1 MSEMITGS
9 FQLMKKIN
17 KTLILDI
24 IRQHGPISRAEIAK
38 VTKLTPPTVTNLVR
52 NLLETG
58 IIVEGDRISSTGGR
72 KAINLQIDP
81 KAYYTIGVDV
91 GVSKIV
97 AIVTDLEANIEA
109 KVVTALKNLEDESII
124 DIIISTIAAVIEE
137 SGIEI
142 DRFIGIGT
150 GMHGLVNSKTGT
162 AEFAPNFGLRNVPVQ
177 KIIEDKF
184 KIPTYLD
191 NDVRAMA
198 LGESWFGLGKDV
210 ENFIFINVG
219 MGIGAGIVLNN
230 EVYHG
235 VSESA
240 GEIGHT
246 TVLED
251 GPRCNCGNYG
261 CLEVMAAGPGIV
273 ARSIKE
279 IKRGTFTSLSDRVGD
294 NLSDISSKMIYE
306 EAIKGDDLSIHLIKE
321 TGKFIGIGIANMIN
335 IFNPEKVIIGGGVSE
350 AGEMLVEPLVQTVM
364 IRAMEI
370 PAGVVKIL
378 PTALGENAGAI
389 GAATLVLRRMF
400 KVTKVG

>member
-1 MSEMITGS
+1 MNEMVTGS

-52 NLLETG
+52 VLLETG
-58 IIVEGDRISSTGGR
+58 IIVEGDRVGSTGGR
-72 KAINLQIDP
+72 KAINLQINP
-81 KAYYTIGVDV
+81 KAYYAIGVDI

-97 AIVTDLEANIEA
+97 AVLTDLEAHIETKVTTDITNIG
-109 KVVTALKNLEDESII
+109 KNSIL
-124 DIIISTIAAVIEE
+124 DIINETIGKLIEK
-137 SGIEI
+137 SNVQKDNIL
-142 DRFIGIGT
+142 GIGA
-150 GMHGLVNSKTGT
+150 GMHGLVNTKLGT
-162 AEFAPNFGLRNVPVQ
+162 AVFAPNFGLHNVPIQ

-184 KIPTYLD
+184 GIATFLD

-198 LGESWFGLGKDV
+198 IGESWYGHGTDV

-261 CLEVMAAGPGIV
+261 CLEVMAAGPGI
-273 ARSIKE
+273 AQRAIKE
-279 IKRGTFTSLSDRVGD
+279 IKRGTVSKLLDRVGTK
-294 NLSDISSKMIYE
+294 LELITAKMIYE
-306 EAIKGDDLSIHLIKE
+306 EASKGDELSIRIIND

-350 AGEMLVEPLVQTVM
+350 AGEMLLEPLIQTVM
-364 IRAMEI
+364 IRAMEV
-370 PAGVVKIL
+370 PASVVKIL
-378 PTALGENAGAI
+378 PTQLGENAGAI
-389 GAATLVLRRMF
+389 GAATLVLRNLF
-400 KVTKVG
+400 KVTRVG